1 MCNRVALPSDNG
13 FENEMNGG
21 YTMKIWKK
29 NMVAAAVLVT
39 VCAGIYVN
47 WLYTEENAAASLVD
61 TLDTEKVMSEDA
73 LILSEDMAAIASGEG
88 VSTTA
93 SDYFAAVRLSRQ
105 QARDSAVNLLQE
117 AMAYSTDSVG
127 TKDTESAME
136 LEDIVQTALS
146 EAQIE
151 SLVIAKGYTDCVA
164 YMSGEGISVAVS
176 SPEGGLQ
183 QDDVA
188 VIADIVM
195 TQSDYSLDD
204 IRVVEVQ

>member
-1 MCNRVALPSDNG
+1 
-13 FENEMNGG
+13 
-21 YTMKIWKK
+21 MKVWKK

-47 WLYTEENAAASLVD
+47 WLYTEENAASDLMD
-61 TLDTEKVMSEDA
+61 TLNAEKVMSDE
-73 LILSEDMAAIASGEG
+73 LLVLEGDMAVIASGEE
-88 VSTTA
+88 VQTTS

-117 AMAYSTDSVG
+117 AMAYSDQES
-127 TKDTESAME
+127 TKEAESSME
-136 LEDIVQTALS
+136 LEQIVQTALS

-151 SLVIAKGYTDCVA
+151 SLIIAKGYVDCVA
-164 YMSGEGISVAVS
+164 YMTGEGISVAVS

-183 QDDVA
+183 QADVA

-195 TQSDYSLDD
+195 TQSDYDLDD